1 MFSSKAAPYICAL
14 TLKPLSDRLMD
25 TDSSFVDK
33 PTLWL
38 RSVIGVKR
46 SASFLGLC
54 LKELGLPADSSLREI
69 VSDVDDPRNQL
80 SGKLPKST
88 A

>member
-1 MFSSKAAPYICAL
+1 MCSSKAAPYIRAW

-25 TDSSFVDK
+25 TESSSVDN

-38 RSVIGVKR
+38 RSVIGVNR
-46 SASFLGLC
+46 SASLLGLC
-54 LKELGLPADSSLREI
+54 LKELGLPADSSLREM
-69 VSDVDDPRNQL
+69 VSDVDGPRNQL